1 MDFKDL
7 ETFSDFMKDI
17 SYDIGFR
24 VSSRGWAYILEQK
37 RFINKDQFDRV
48 TNTINRCRKKGYL
61 PIDFTAEEVARDFN
75 GIERPDKEDIID
87 MFGHYLEATN
97 NAAEHYT
104 PDWWDGEEYY
114 IQMVVEKVDLVTLF
128 QPVCEEYHIPIANS
142 KGWSSMLQRAEYA
155 RRFAKAEEMGLEC
168 VLLYCGDHD
177 PDGLRISEF
186 IRKNLYDLKN
196 IEWEDG
202 TLGYNPED
210 LIIDRFGLNYDFI
223 IENDFTWIDNLIT
236 GSGGE
241 IAKLVDGEIVQGKA
255 KSGKPHP
262 NFPMAYAQEYLQKYG
277 VRKCEANAIVV
288 LPDTAQDLVRSSIE
302 NYIGS
307 DAKNRFKEK
316 RDIVKDELEK
326 FLDESG
332 SGELLDQIF
341 NNIKNRPDDD
351 Y

>member
-7 ETFSDFMKDI
+7 EAFSDFLKDI
-17 SYDIGFR
+17 SDDIGYPI
-24 VSSRGWAYILEQK
+24 SSRGWAYILEQK

-61 PIDFTAEEVARDFN
+61 PIDFTAEEVARDFS
-75 GIERPDKEDIID
+75 GIEDPNSEDIVTT
-87 MFGHYLEATN
+87 FGYYLKGAY
-97 NAAEHYT
+97 NAGDHYT

-155 RRFAKAEEMGLEC
+155 RRFAKAEEMGIGC

-186 IRKNLYDLKN
+186 IRKNLYDLKD

-202 TLGYNPED
+202 ALGYDPED

-236 GSGGE
+236 GSGKNLASPGHKNFKMPYVQDYLRKIGE
-241 IAKLVDGEIVQGKA
+241 
-255 KSGKPHP
+255 
-262 NFPMAYAQEYLQKYG
+262 
-277 VRKCEANAIVV
+277 RKCEANAIVV
-288 LPDTAQDLVRSSIE
+288 LPDTAQGLVRSSIE
-302 NYIGS
+302 SYIGS

-316 RDIVKDELEK
+316 RDTIKYELEK
-326 FLDESG
+326 FLDKSG
-332 SGELLDQIF
+332 SSELLDQIF
-341 NNIKNRPDDD
+341 DKIKNRPDD